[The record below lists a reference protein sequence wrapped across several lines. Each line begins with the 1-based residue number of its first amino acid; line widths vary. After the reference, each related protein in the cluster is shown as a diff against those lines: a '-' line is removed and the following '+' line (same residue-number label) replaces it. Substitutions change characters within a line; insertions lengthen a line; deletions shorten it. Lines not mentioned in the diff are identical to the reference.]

1 MQIDFNIPVRCP
13 FCGAWVNDK
22 FSVTIREDTT
32 KMLQCRCGK
41 SFYVRREISA
51 KVKLYPVNYFETN
64 GRSGAGYRMDQ
75 QKGYEDD
82 RKKRAK

>member
-1 MQIDFNIPVRCP
+1 MQIDFTVPIRCP
-13 FCGAWVNDK
+13 FCGTWVNDK
-22 FSVTIREDTT
+22 FSVCIREDTT

-41 SFYVRREISA
+41 SFYVRREITA

-64 GRSGAGYRMDQ
+64 GRSGAGFRMDQ

>member
-13 FCGAWVNDK
+13 FCGTWVYDK
-22 FSVTIREDTT
+22 FAVRTREDTT

-82 RKKRAK
+82 CKKRAK